1 MDIFNPSNKDT
12 DILIK
17 YILKPLFG
25 YGENKE
31 LFFAEPMTVFLSGCL
46 VLVAILFIYNLL
58 TDTAN
63 TANSGKMLAGRGQN
77 LTWSVLRNVIGIA
90 LLIPIK
96 GIAVAQ
102 MIFVWIAAQ
111 GLMLANSVYE
121 KMNWLELDN
130 ENLAYVSNIQGD
142 LYKSYKVATLAHVCL
157 EAAKSTGVTNSF
169 SGKPLDFN
177 LSITKG
183 SQAGDYKNY
192 NYNFGTKLDPK
203 LCGQLTV
210 GFPKIK
216 ENNLVNS
223 SDSLSDITKF
233 SLINAQEVSSKI
245 QGIHISAMDDLIQNK
260 AKQTALIILKNE
272 QGEKLNNEVLN
283 KTIKD
288 LANYEEKIKAVF
300 NEVSKIDTKAKKE
313 MTKQG
318 IAAAGSWIW
327 ALSNTQT
334 TLTNIL
340 NDTPK
345 VTSSFNNE
353 ANEAK
358 SCAGWFSSF
367 QAECITTKKL
377 NDISPTIKSNIDKT
391 LFTLSSIDKEISNN
405 FNKSN
410 PALAKAAK
418 AEAKE
423 DGVIDKILSAFDG
436 LDITKKFTTD
446 RTSETNPLVAQQ
458 AVGAWILGIAQ
469 SIFAVLVTGA
479 AIPVLGDSFIGATL
493 AFLPFVLSVIV
504 AAMVIVFYLPM
515 LPFIIW
521 IGNLIGW
528 IVMLFQAMLGIPIWL
543 VSFMRND
550 SDGFV
555 GKTGQGYLLILE
567 GFLRPSLMIFALYF
581 AFYLLV
587 PVTKI
592 VNFFFLFVTNSIY
605 SNISSFFAVC
615 YYIFTIVIYAVLLN
629 KIMVILFNLIESI
642 PDKILTWIG
651 SNVNSIM
658 SNSGKELDNQVSAG
672 TNRINNQVSAGM
684 GIAAGQAVNY
694 ASNRKLK
701 PEEEKK
707 GLGLGINNESN
718 SEIDNKLDKM
728 FNDNA
733 NNTNPNTNA
742 NNANEENKNFGM
754 KNKNNSDID
763 KVFNSNNNN
772 INTNPSTNANNA
784 NNEEKTN
791 LNAFNNVKENNNI
804 RDKFYSSSSSLK
816 EEVQEAQQQSR
827 KDNNEVNF
835 KNSFRNDLF
844 NEKRSDEID
853 LKKK

>member
-763 KVFNSNNNN
+763 SNNNN

-844 NEKRSDEID
+844 NEKRSDEVD

>member
-31 LFFAEPMTVFLSGCL
+31 LFFAQPMTVFLSGCL

-63 TANSGKMLAGRGQN
+63 TANTGKMLAGKGQN
-77 LTWSVLRNVIGIA
+77 LTWSVMRNVIGIA

-102 MIFVWIAAQ
+102 SIFIWIAVQ

-142 LYKSYKVATLAHVCL
+142 LYKSYKVATMAHVCL

-169 SGKPLDFN
+169 AGKPLDFN

-183 SQAGDYKNY
+183 SQAGDYKNF

-216 ENNLVNS
+216 ENNLVNN
-223 SDSLSDITKF
+223 DTLSEITKF

-245 QGIHISAMDDLIQNK
+245 QGIHIAAMDDLIQNK

-288 LANYEEKIKAVF
+288 LAAYEEKIKGVF
-300 NEVSKIDTKAKKE
+300 SEVSKIDTKAKKE

-358 SCAGWFSSF
+358 SCSGWFSSF
-367 QAECITTKKL
+367 QNECITTKKL

-391 LFTLSSIDKEISNN
+391 LFTLSSIDKEIANN
-405 FNKSN
+405 FNKAN

-418 AEAKE
+418 ADTKE
-423 DGVIDKILSAFDG
+423 DGVVDKILSTFDG

-550 SDGFV
+550 TEGFV

-718 SEIDNKLDKM
+718 SEIDNKLDKV
-728 FNDNA
+728 FNSDNT
-733 NNTNPNTNA
+733 NNTNPINTNA
-742 NNANEENKNFGM
+742 NNENKNFGM
-754 KNKNNSDID
+754 KNESNSEID

-772 INTNPSTNANNA
+772 TNTNANNA
-784 NNEEKTN
+784 NEEKTN
-791 LNAFNNVKENNNI
+791 LNAFNNNIKENNI
-804 RDKFYSSSSSLK
+804 KEQFSSSSLSSSSSLNDFKK
-816 EEVQEAQQQSR
+816 EEVQTQQRR
-827 KDNNEVNF
+827 KDTSEVNF
-835 KNSFRNDLF
+835 NNSF
-844 NEKRSDEID
+844 KKD
-853 LKKK
+853 LKEEKINDEVNLKKN

>member
-102 MIFVWIAAQ
+102 MIFIWIAVQ
-111 GLMLANSVYE
+111 GLMLANSIYE

-130 ENLAYVSNIQGD
+130 ENLAYISNIQGD
-142 LYKSYKVATLAHVCL
+142 LYKSYKVATMAHVCL

-169 SGKPLDFN
+169 AGKPLDFN

-210 GFPKIK
+210 GFPKVKK

-223 SDSLSDITKF
+223 DTLSEITKF
-233 SLINAQEVSSKI
+233 SLINAEEVSSKI

-260 AKQTALIILKNE
+260 AKQTALLILKNE

-550 SDGFV
+550 TDGFV

-587 PVTKI
+587 PVVKI

-629 KIMVILFNLIESI
+629 KIMIILFNLIESI

-658 SNSGKELDNQVSAG
+658 SNAGKELDNQVSAG

-701 PEEEKK
+701 LEEEKK

-728 FNDNA
+728 FNSD
-733 NNTNPNTNA
+733 NTNTNTNT
-742 NNANEENKNFGM
+742 
-754 KNKNNSDID
+754 
-763 KVFNSNNNN
+763 
-772 INTNPSTNANNA
+772 NTNA
-784 NNEEKTN
+784 NNEEKKAS
-791 LNAFNNVKENNNI
+791 LNNTFNDIKE
-804 RDKFYSSSSSLK
+804 KEQFSSSSSSSSSSLNSSDFKK
-816 EEVQEAQQQSR
+816 EEIQTQQSR
-827 KDNNEVNF
+827 KDNSEVNF
-835 KNSFRNDLF
+835 NNSFKNNLNNSFQKDLKEEKRND
-844 NEKRSDEID
+844 EVD
-853 LKKK
+853 LKKN

>member
-12 DILIK
+12 DILMK

-25 YGENKE
+25 YGENKD

-63 TANSGKMLAGRGQN
+63 TANTGKMLAGKGQN
-77 LTWSVLRNVIGIA
+77 LTWSVMRNVIGIA

-102 MIFVWIAAQ
+102 SIFIWIAVQ

-142 LYKSYKVATLAHVCL
+142 LYKSYKVATMAHVCL

-169 SGKPLDFN
+169 AGKPLDFN

-183 SQAGDYKNY
+183 SQAGDYKNF

-216 ENNLVNS
+216 ENNLVNN
-223 SDSLSDITKF
+223 DTLSEITKF

-245 QGIHISAMDDLIQNK
+245 QSIHIASMDDLIQNK
-260 AKQTALIILKNE
+260 AKQTALLILKNE
-272 QGEKLNNEVLN
+272 QSEKLTSQVLE

-288 LANYEEKIKAVF
+288 LAGYEEKIKAVF

-391 LFTLSSIDKEISNN
+391 LFTLSSIDKEIANN
-405 FNKSN
+405 FNRSN

-418 AEAKE
+418 ADTKE
-423 DGVIDKILSAFDG
+423 DSVFDKILSAFDG
-436 LDITKKFTTD
+436 LDITKKLTTD
-446 RTSETNPLVAQQ
+446 RTADTNPLVAQQ
-458 AVGAWILGIAQ
+458 AVGGWILGIAQ
-469 SIFAVLVTGA
+469 SIFLVFVGGA
-479 AIPVLGDSFIGATL
+479 IVPVFGDGFIAAAL
-493 AFLPFVLSVIV
+493 AFLPFVLSIIV

-581 AFYLLV
+581 AFYLLI

-605 SNISSFFAVC
+605 SNVSSFFVVC
-615 YYIFTIVIYAVLLN
+615 YYVFTIVIYAVLLN

-658 SNSGKELDNQVSAG
+658 SNAGKELDNQVSAG

-684 GIAAGQAVNY
+684 GITAGQAVNY
-694 ASNRKLK
+694 VSNTKSK
-701 PEEEKK
+701 NEEEKK
-707 GLGLGINNESN
+707 NLGVKNEGN
-718 SEIDNKLDKM
+718 SELDKM
-728 FNDNA
+728 FNSDDT
-733 NNTNPNTNA
+733 NTNN
-742 NNANEENKNFGM
+742 NEESKNLGM
-754 KNKNNSDID
+754 RNESNSDID
-763 KVFNSNNNN
+763 KVFNNNSN
-772 INTNPSTNANNA
+772 TNAN
-784 NNEEKTN
+784 EEKRAD
-791 LNAFNNVKENNNI
+791 LNTSFNNVKENNNI
-804 RDKFYSSSSSLK
+804 RDQFYSSSSSLK
-816 EEVQEAQQQSR
+816 EEVQTQQSR
-827 KDNNEVNF
+827 KDNSEVNF
-835 KNSFRNDLF
+835 NNSFKNNLNNSFQKDLKEEKRNDEV
-844 NEKRSDEID
+844 N
-853 LKKK
+853 LKKN

>member
-12 DILIK
+12 DILVK

-63 TANSGKMLAGRGQN
+63 TANTGKMLAGKGQN

-102 MIFVWIAAQ
+102 MIFIWIAVQ
-111 GLMLANSVYE
+111 GLMLANSIYE

-142 LYKSYKVATLAHVCL
+142 LYKSYKVATMAHVCL

-169 SGKPLDFN
+169 AGKPLDFN

-300 NEVSKIDTKAKKE
+300 GEVSKIDTKAKKE

-358 SCAGWFSSF
+358 SCSGWFSSF
-367 QAECITTKKL
+367 QNECITTKKL

-405 FNKSN
+405 FNKAN

-605 SNISSFFAVC
+605 SNVSSFFAVC

-658 SNSGKELDNQVSAG
+658 SNAGKELDNQVSAG

-684 GIAAGQAVNY
+684 GITAGQAVNY
-694 ASNRKLK
+694 VSNTKSK
-701 PEEEKK
+701 NEEEKK
-707 GLGLGINNESN
+707 NLGVKNEGNSELDKMFNSDDTNTNNNEESKNFGMKNESN
-718 SEIDNKLDKM
+718 SEIDKV
-728 FNDNA
+728 FNNN
-733 NNTNPNTNA
+733 NNTST
-742 NNANEENKNFGM
+742 NANEEK
-754 KNKNNSDID
+754 
-763 KVFNSNNNN
+763 
-772 INTNPSTNANNA
+772 AN
-784 NNEEKTN
+784 N
-791 LNAFNNVKENNNI
+791 LNAFNNDIKE
-804 RDKFYSSSSSLK
+804 KEQFSSSSSSSSSLNDFKK
-816 EEVQEAQQQSR
+816 EEVQTQHR
-827 KDNNEVNF
+827 KDNSEVNF
-835 KNSFRNDLF
+835 NNSFKNNLNNSFQKDLKEEKRNDEV
-844 NEKRSDEID
+844 N
-853 LKKK
+853 LKKN

>member
-12 DILIK
+12 DILVK

-31 LFFAEPMTVFLSGCL
+31 LFFSQPMTVFLSGCL

-102 MIFVWIAAQ
+102 MIFIWIAVQ
-111 GLMLANSVYE
+111 GLMLANSIYE

-130 ENLAYVSNIQGD
+130 ENLAYISNIQGD
-142 LYKSYKVATLAHVCL
+142 LYKSYKVATMAHVCL

-169 SGKPLDFN
+169 AGKPLDFN

-300 NEVSKIDTKAKKE
+300 GEVSKIDTKAKKE

-446 RTSETNPLVAQQ
+446 RTAETNPLVAQQ

-550 SDGFV
+550 TDGFV

-605 SNISSFFAVC
+605 SNVSSFFAVC

-672 TNRINNQVSAGM
+672 TNRINNQVSAGV
-684 GIAAGQAVNY
+684 GVISGQAVNY

-718 SEIDNKLDKM
+718 AEIDNKLDKM
-728 FNDNA
+728 FNT
-733 NNTNPNTNA
+733 NTNSTNTN
-742 NNANEENKNFGM
+742 NNEESKNFGM
-754 KNKNNSDID
+754 KNESNSEID
-763 KVFNSNNNN
+763 KVFNNNNN
-772 INTNPSTNANNA
+772 TSTNAN
-784 NNEEKTN
+784 EEKANN
-791 LNAFNNVKENNNI
+791 LNAFNNDIKE
-804 RDKFYSSSSSLK
+804 KEQFSSSSSSSSSLNDFKK
-816 EEVQEAQQQSR
+816 EEVQTQHR
-827 KDNNEVNF
+827 KDNSEVNF
-835 KNSFRNDLF
+835 NNSFKNNLNNSFQKDLKEEKRNDEV
-844 NEKRSDEID
+844 N
-853 LKKK
+853 LKKN

>member
-12 DILIK
+12 DVLIK

-102 MIFVWIAAQ
+102 MIFIWIAVQ

-142 LYKSYKVATLAHVCL
+142 LYKSYKVATMAHVCL

-169 SGKPLDFN
+169 AGKPLDFN

-216 ENNLVNS
+216 ENNLVNN
-223 SDSLSDITKF
+223 DTLSEITKF

-245 QGIHISAMDDLIQNK
+245 QSIHIASMDDLIQNK
-260 AKQTALIILKNE
+260 AKQTALLILKNE
-272 QGEKLNNEVLN
+272 QSEKLTSQVLE

-288 LANYEEKIKAVF
+288 LAGYEEKIKGVF

-405 FNKSN
+405 FNKAN

-446 RTSETNPLVAQQ
+446 RTAETNPLVAQQ

-550 SDGFV
+550 SDGFI

-605 SNISSFFAVC
+605 SNVSSFFAVC

-629 KIMVILFNLIESI
+629 KIMIILFNLIESI

-658 SNSGKELDNQVSAG
+658 SNAGKELDNQVSAG
-672 TNRINNQVSAGM
+672 TNRINNQVSAGV
-684 GIAAGQAVNY
+684 GVISGQAVNY

-718 SEIDNKLDKM
+718 AEIDNKLDKI

-733 NNTNPNTNA
+733 NNTNTNNTNPNTNA
-742 NNANEENKNFGM
+742 NNAN
-754 KNKNNSDID
+754 
-763 KVFNSNNNN
+763 
-772 INTNPSTNANNA
+772 
-784 NNEEKTN
+784 NEEKAN
-791 LNAFNNVKENNNI
+791 LNAFNNNIKENNI
-804 RDKFYSSSSSLK
+804 KEQFSSSSLSSSSSLNDFKK
-816 EEVQEAQQQSR
+816 EEVQTQQRR
-827 KDNNEVNF
+827 KDTSEVNF
-835 KNSFRNDLF
+835 NNSFKKDLKEEKRNDEV
-844 NEKRSDEID
+844 N
-853 LKKK
+853 LKKN

>member
-12 DILIK
+12 DVLIK

-102 MIFVWIAAQ
+102 MIFIWIAVQ

-142 LYKSYKVATLAHVCL
+142 LYKSYKVATMAHVCL

-169 SGKPLDFN
+169 AGKPLDFN

-233 SLINAQEVSSKI
+233 SLINAHEVSSKI

-550 SDGFV
+550 TDGFV

-587 PVTKI
+587 PVVKI

-629 KIMVILFNLIESI
+629 KIMIILFNLIESI

-658 SNSGKELDNQVSAG
+658 SNAGKELDNQVSAG

-718 SEIDNKLDKM
+718 SEIDNKLNKM
-728 FNDNA
+728 FNSDNTNTNT
-733 NNTNPNTNA
+733 NNTNPNNH
-742 NNANEENKNFGM
+742 
-754 KNKNNSDID
+754 
-763 KVFNSNNNN
+763 
-772 INTNPSTNANNA
+772 NTNTNTNA
-784 NNEEKTN
+784 NNEEKKAS
-791 LNAFNNVKENNNI
+791 LNNTFNDIKEKEQFSSS
-804 RDKFYSSSSSLK
+804 RSSSSSLNDFKK
-816 EEVQEAQQQSR
+816 EEVQETQQSR
-827 KDNNEVNF
+827 KDNSEVNF
-835 KNSFRNDLF
+835 NNSFKNNFNNSFKKDLKE
-844 NEKRSDEID
+844 EKRSDEVD
-853 LKKK
+853 LNKN

>member
-12 DILIK
+12 DILVK

-31 LFFAEPMTVFLSGCL
+31 LFFSQPMTVFLSGCL

-142 LYKSYKVATLAHVCL
+142 LYKSYKVATMAHVCL

-169 SGKPLDFN
+169 AGKPLDFN

-260 AKQTALIILKNE
+260 TKQTALIILKNE

-550 SDGFV
+550 TDGFV

-605 SNISSFFAVC
+605 SNVSSFFAVC

-672 TNRINNQVSAGM
+672 TNRINNQVSAGV
-684 GIAAGQAVNY
+684 GVISGQAVNY

-718 SEIDNKLDKM
+718 AEIDNKLDKM
-728 FNDNA
+728 FNT
-733 NNTNPNTNA
+733 NTNSTNTN
-742 NNANEENKNFGM
+742 NNEESKNFGM
-754 KNKNNSDID
+754 KNESNSEID
-763 KVFNSNNNN
+763 KVFNNNNN
-772 INTNPSTNANNA
+772 TSTNAN
-784 NNEEKTN
+784 EEKANN
-791 LNAFNNVKENNNI
+791 LNAFNNDIKE
-804 RDKFYSSSSSLK
+804 KEQFSSSSSSSSSLNDFKK
-816 EEVQEAQQQSR
+816 EEVQTQHR
-827 KDNNEVNF
+827 KDNSEVNF
-835 KNSFRNDLF
+835 NNSFKNNLNNSFQKDLKEEKRNDEV
-844 NEKRSDEID
+844 N
-853 LKKK
+853 LKKN

>member
-12 DILIK
+12 DILVK

-31 LFFAEPMTVFLSGCL
+31 LFFSQPMTVFLSGCL

-102 MIFVWIAAQ
+102 MIFIWIAVQ

-130 ENLAYVSNIQGD
+130 ENLAYVSNVQGD
-142 LYKSYKVATLAHVCL
+142 LYKSYKVATLAHICL
-157 EAAKSTGVTNSF
+157 EAAKSTGITTGF
-169 SGKPLDFN
+169 DGKALNFN
-177 LSITKG
+177 VSVTKG
-183 SQAGDYKNY
+183 SQSGDYKNY
-192 NYNFGTKLDPK
+192 NYNFGTKADPK

-210 GFPKIK
+210 GFPKVK
-216 ENNLVNS
+216 ENNLINN
-223 SDSLSDITKF
+223 DTLNKITKF

-245 QGIHISAMDDLIQNK
+245 QSIHIAAMNDLIQNK
-260 AKQTALIILKNE
+260 SKQTALLILKNE
-272 QGEKLNNEVLN
+272 QSEKLTSQVLE

-288 LANYEEKIKAVF
+288 LAEYEEKIRGVF
-300 NEVSKIDTKAKKE
+300 SEVSKIDTKAKKE

-367 QAECITTKKL
+367 QSECITTKKL
-377 NDISPTIKSNIDKT
+377 NNISPTIKSNIDKT
-391 LFTLSSIDKEISNN
+391 LFTLSSVDKEIANN
-405 FNKSN
+405 FNRSN

-418 AEAKE
+418 ADTKE
-423 DGVIDKILSAFDG
+423 DSVFDKILSAFDG
-436 LDITKKFTTD
+436 LDITKKLTTD
-446 RTSETNPLVAQQ
+446 RTADTNPLVAQQ
-458 AVGAWILGIAQ
+458 AVGGWILGIAQ
-469 SIFAVLVTGA
+469 SIFLVFVGGA
-479 AIPVLGDSFIGATL
+479 IVPVFGDGFIAAAL
-493 AFLPFVLSVIV
+493 AFLPFVLSIIV

-550 SDGFV
+550 TDGFV

-581 AFYLLV
+581 AFYLLI

-605 SNISSFFAVC
+605 SNVSSFFAVC
-615 YYIFTIVIYAVLLN
+615 YYVFTIVIYAVLLN

-658 SNSGKELDNQVSAG
+658 SNAGKELDNQVSSG
-672 TNRINNQVSAGM
+672 TNKINNQVSAGV
-684 GIAAGQAVNY
+684 GITSGQAVNY
-694 ASNRKLK
+694 ISNTKLK

-728 FNDNA
+728 FNSD
-733 NNTNPNTNA
+733 NTNTNT
-742 NNANEENKNFGM
+742 
-754 KNKNNSDID
+754 
-763 KVFNSNNNN
+763 
-772 INTNPSTNANNA
+772 STNANNA
-784 NNEEKTN
+784 NNEEKKAD
-791 LNAFNNVKENNNI
+791 LNTFNNIKENNI
-804 RDKFYSSSSSLK
+804 KEQFSSSRSSSSSSSSLNDFKK
-816 EEVQEAQQQSR
+816 EEVQTQQRR
-827 KDNNEVNF
+827 KDTSEVNF
-835 KNSFRNDLF
+835 NNSFKKDLKEEKRNDEV
-844 NEKRSDEID
+844 N
-853 LKKK
+853 LKKN

>member
-12 DILIK
+12 DILVK

-31 LFFAEPMTVFLSGCL
+31 LFFSQPMTVFLSGCL

-102 MIFVWIAAQ
+102 MIFIWIAVQ

-142 LYKSYKVATLAHVCL
+142 LYKSYKVATMAHVCL
-157 EAAKSTGVTNSF
+157 EAAKSTGVINSF

-183 SQAGDYKNY
+183 SQSGDYKNF
-192 NYNFGTKLDPK
+192 NYNFGTKADPK

-210 GFPKIK
+210 GFPKVK
-216 ENNLVNS
+216 ESNLINN
-223 SDSLSDITKF
+223 DTLSNITKF

-260 AKQTALIILKNE
+260 AKQTALLILKNE
-272 QGEKLNNEVLN
+272 QSEKLNNEVLN

-288 LANYEEKIKAVF
+288 LASYEEKIKAVF
-300 NEVSKIDTKAKKE
+300 GEVSKIDTKAKKE

-658 SNSGKELDNQVSAG
+658 SNAGKELDNQVSSG
-672 TNRINNQVSAGM
+672 TNKLNSQVSGGV
-684 GIAAGQAVNY
+684 GIAAGQAVNF
-694 ASNRKLK
+694 AANAKTK
-701 PEEEKK
+701 NEEEKK
-707 GLGLGINNESN
+707 NLGIKNEGN
-718 SEIDNKLDKM
+718 TEIDKM
-728 FNDNA
+728 FNTNNTNTNA
-733 NNTNPNTNA
+733 NNTNT
-742 NNANEENKNFGM
+742 NEENKNFGV
-754 KNKNNSDID
+754 KNEGNSEIG
-763 KVFNSNNNN
+763 KVFNSNNN

-804 RDKFYSSSSSLK
+804 RDQFYSSSSSSSLK
-816 EEVQEAQQQSR
+816 EEVQTQQRR
-827 KDNNEVNF
+827 KDTSEVNF
-835 KNSFRNDLF
+835 NNSFKKDLKEEKRNDEV
-844 NEKRSDEID
+844 N
-853 LKKK
+853 LKKN

>member
-12 DILIK
+12 DVLIK

-102 MIFVWIAAQ
+102 MIFIWIAVQ

-142 LYKSYKVATLAHVCL
+142 LYKSYKVATMAHVCL

-169 SGKPLDFN
+169 AGKPLDFN

-216 ENNLVNS
+216 ENNLVNN
-223 SDSLSDITKF
+223 DTLSEITKF

-245 QGIHISAMDDLIQNK
+245 QSIHIASMDDLIQNK
-260 AKQTALIILKNE
+260 AKQTALLILKNE
-272 QGEKLNNEVLN
+272 QSEKLTSQVLE

-288 LANYEEKIKAVF
+288 LAGYEEKIKGVF

-446 RTSETNPLVAQQ
+446 RTAETNPLVAQQ

-550 SDGFV
+550 TDGFV

-587 PVTKI
+587 PVVKI

-658 SNSGKELDNQVSAG
+658 SNAGKELDNQVSSG
-672 TNRINNQVSAGM
+672 TNKLNSQVSGGV
-684 GIAAGQAVNY
+684 GIAAGQAVNF
-694 ASNRKLK
+694 AANAKTK
-701 PEEEKK
+701 NEEEKK
-707 GLGLGINNESN
+707 NLGVKNEGN
-718 SEIDNKLDKM
+718 SELDKM
-728 FNDNA
+728 FNSDDT
-733 NNTNPNTNA
+733 NTNTNT
-742 NNANEENKNFGM
+742 
-754 KNKNNSDID
+754 
-763 KVFNSNNNN
+763 
-772 INTNPSTNANNA
+772 STNANNA
-784 NNEEKTN
+784 NNVNEEKTN

-804 RDKFYSSSSSLK
+804 RDQFYSSSSSSSLK
-816 EEVQEAQQQSR
+816 EEVQEAQQQRR

-835 KNSFRNDLF
+835 NNSFKNDLNNSFQKDLF
-844 NEKRSDEID
+844 NEKRSDETD

>member
-12 DILIK
+12 DILVK

-25 YGENKE
+25 YGENKD

-111 GLMLANSVYE
+111 GLMLANSIYE

-142 LYKSYKVATLAHVCL
+142 LYKSYKVATMAHVCL

-169 SGKPLDFN
+169 AGKPLDFN

-183 SQAGDYKNY
+183 SQAGDYKNF

-223 SDSLSDITKF
+223 DTLSEITKF

-272 QGEKLNNEVLN
+272 QGEKLNSQVLE

-288 LANYEEKIKAVF
+288 LAGYEEKIKGVF
-300 NEVSKIDTKAKKE
+300 NEVSRIDTKAKKE

-367 QAECITTKKL
+367 QSECITTKKL

-391 LFTLSSIDKEISNN
+391 LFTLSSIDKEIANN
-405 FNKSN
+405 FNKAN

-418 AEAKE
+418 ADTKE
-423 DGVIDKILSAFDG
+423 DSVFDKILSSFDG
-436 LDITKKFTTD
+436 LDITKKLTTD
-446 RTSETNPLVAQQ
+446 RTADTNPLVAQQ
-458 AVGAWILGIAQ
+458 AVGGWILGIAQ
-469 SIFAVLVTGA
+469 SIFLVFVGGA
-479 AIPVLGDSFIGATL
+479 IVPVFGDGFIAAAL
-493 AFLPFVLSVIV
+493 AFLPFVLSIIV

-550 SDGFV
+550 TDGFV

-587 PVTKI
+587 PVVKI

-605 SNISSFFAVC
+605 SNVSSFFVVC
-615 YYIFTIVIYAVLLN
+615 YYVFTIVIYAVLLN

-658 SNSGKELDNQVSAG
+658 SNAGKELDNQVSVG

-684 GIAAGQAVNY
+684 GITAGQAVNY
-694 ASNRKLK
+694 VSNTKSK
-701 PEEEKK
+701 NEEEKK
-707 GLGLGINNESN
+707 NLGVKNEGNSELDKMFNSDDTNTNNNEESKNLGMRNESN
-718 SEIDNKLDKM
+718 SEIDKV
-728 FNDNA
+728 FNNN
-733 NNTNPNTNA
+733 NNTST
-742 NNANEENKNFGM
+742 NANEEK
-754 KNKNNSDID
+754 
-763 KVFNSNNNN
+763 
-772 INTNPSTNANNA
+772 AN
-784 NNEEKTN
+784 N
-791 LNAFNNVKENNNI
+791 LNAFNNDIKE
-804 RDKFYSSSSSLK
+804 KEQFSSSSSNSSSLNNDFRK
-816 EEVQEAQQQSR
+816 EEVQGTQYNR
-827 KDNNEVNF
+827 KDNSEVNF
-835 KNSFRNDLF
+835 NNSFKNNLNNSSFKDDLF
-844 NEKRSDEID
+844 KGKRSDEVD
-853 LKKK
+853 LKKN

>member
-12 DILIK
+12 DILVK

-102 MIFVWIAAQ
+102 MIFIWIAAQ
-111 GLMLANSVYE
+111 GLMLANSIYE

-130 ENLAYVSNIQGD
+130 ENLAYISNIQGD
-142 LYKSYKVATLAHVCL
+142 LYKSYKVATMAHVCL

-169 SGKPLDFN
+169 AGKPLDFN
-177 LSITKG
+177 LTITKG

-210 GFPKIK
+210 GFPKVKK
-216 ENNLVNS
+216 ENDLVNS
-223 SDSLSDITKF
+223 TTDSLSDITKF
-233 SLINAQEVSSKI
+233 SLINTNEVSSKI
-245 QGIHISAMDDLIQNK
+245 QAIHISAMDDLIQNK

-272 QGEKLNNEVLN
+272 QGEKLNSQVLE

-288 LANYEEKIKAVF
+288 LEGYEEKIKGVF
-300 NEVSKIDTKAKKE
+300 SEVSKIDTKAKKE

-358 SCAGWFSSF
+358 SCSGWFSSF
-367 QAECITTKKL
+367 QNECITTKKL

-391 LFTLSSIDKEISNN
+391 LFTLSSVDKEISNN
-405 FNKSN
+405 FNRAN

-423 DGVIDKILSAFDG
+423 DSVVDKILSAFDG

-446 RTSETNPLVAQQ
+446 RTSDTNPLVAQQ
-458 AVGAWILGIAQ
+458 AVGSWILGIAQ

-479 AIPVLGDSFIGATL
+479 SIPVLGDSFIGATL

-550 SDGFV
+550 TDGFV

-587 PVTKI
+587 PVVKI

-605 SNISSFFAVC
+605 SNVSSFFVVC

-629 KIMVILFNLIESI
+629 KVMIILFNLIESI

-651 SNVNSIM
+651 SNVNSIIG
-658 SNSGKELDNQVSAG
+658 NSGKELDNQVSSG
-672 TNRINNQVSAGM
+672 TNKINNQVSGGV
-684 GIAAGQAVNY
+684 GIASGQAVSYMQQNNSKK
-694 ASNRKLK
+694 A
-701 PEEEKK
+701 ETEQEKK
-707 GLGLGINNESN
+707 NLGVKNNESN
-718 SEIDNKLDKM
+718 EIDKM
-728 FNDNA
+728 FNTSS
-733 NNTNPNTNA
+733 NTNTNA
-742 NNANEENKNFGM
+742 NNAEKRN
-754 KNKNNSDID
+754 DL
-763 KVFNSNNNN
+763 
-772 INTNPSTNANNA
+772 NTS
-784 NNEEKTN
+784 
-791 LNAFNNVKENNNI
+791 FNNVKENDI
-804 RDKFYSSSSSLK
+804 KEQFSSSGSASSSLNNDFRK
-816 EEVQEAQQQSR
+816 EEVQAQGTQQSR
-827 KDNNEVNF
+827 VQETQYNRRDNSEVNF
-835 KNSFRNDLF
+835 NNSFKNDLNNSFKNDLF
-844 NEKRSDEID
+844 REK
-853 LKKK
+853 

>member
-12 DILIK
+12 DILVK

-31 LFFAEPMTVFLSGCL
+31 LFFAQPMTVFLSGCL

-102 MIFVWIAAQ
+102 MIFIWIAAQ

-130 ENLAYVSNIQGD
+130 ENLAYVSNVQGD
-142 LYKSYKVATLAHVCL
+142 LYKSYKVATLAHICL
-157 EAAKSTGVTNSF
+157 EAAKSTGITTGF
-169 SGKPLDFN
+169 DGKVLNFN
-177 LSITKG
+177 VSVTKG
-183 SQAGDYKNY
+183 SQTGDYKNY
-192 NYNFGTKLDPK
+192 NYNFGTKADPK

-210 GFPKIK
+210 GFPKVK
-216 ENNLVNS
+216 ESNLINNDTLNK
-223 SDSLSDITKF
+223 ITKF

-245 QGIHISAMDDLIQNK
+245 QNIHIAAMNDLIQNK
-260 AKQTALIILKNE
+260 SKQTALLILKNE
-272 QGEKLNNEVLN
+272 QSENLTSQVLEKI
-283 KTIKD
+283 IKD
-288 LANYEEKIKAVF
+288 LEGYEEKIKGVF

-377 NDISPTIKSNIDKT
+377 NNISPTIKSNIDKT
-391 LFTLSSIDKEISNN
+391 LFTLSSIDKEIANN
-405 FNKSN
+405 FNRSN

-418 AEAKE
+418 ADTKE
-423 DGVIDKILSAFDG
+423 DSVFDKILSSFDS
-436 LDITKKFTTD
+436 LDITKKLTTD
-446 RTSETNPLVAQQ
+446 RTADTNPLVAQQ
-458 AVGAWILGIAQ
+458 AVGGWILGIAQ
-469 SIFAVLVTGA
+469 SIFLVFVGGA
-479 AIPVLGDSFIGATL
+479 IVPVFGDGFIAAAL
-493 AFLPFVLSVIV
+493 AFLPFVLSIIV

-550 SDGFV
+550 SDGFI

-581 AFYLLV
+581 AFYLLI

-605 SNISSFFAVC
+605 SNVSSFFAVC
-615 YYIFTIVIYAVLLN
+615 YYVFTIVIYAVLLN

-658 SNSGKELDNQVSAG
+658 SNAGKELDNQVSSG
-672 TNRINNQVSAGM
+672 TNRINNQVSAGV
-684 GIAAGQAVNY
+684 GITSGQAVNY
-694 ASNRKLK
+694 ISNTKLK

-733 NNTNPNTNA
+733 NNTNTNNTNPNNHNTNTNTNA
-742 NNANEENKNFGM
+742 
-754 KNKNNSDID
+754 S
-763 KVFNSNNNN
+763 
-772 INTNPSTNANNA
+772 
-784 NNEEKTN
+784 NEEKKAS
-791 LNAFNNVKENNNI
+791 LNNTFNDMKE
-804 RDKFYSSSSSLK
+804 KEQFSSSSSSSSLNDFKK
-816 EEVQEAQQQSR
+816 EEVQSR
-827 KDNNEVNF
+827 KDTSEVNF
-835 KNSFRNDLF
+835 NNSFKKDLKEEKRNDEV
-844 NEKRSDEID
+844 N
-853 LKKK
+853 LKKN

>member
-12 DILIK
+12 DILVK

-25 YGENKE
+25 YGENKD

-63 TANSGKMLAGRGQN
+63 TANTGKMLAGKGQN

-102 MIFVWIAAQ
+102 SIFIWIAVQ

-142 LYKSYKVATLAHVCL
+142 LYKSYKVATMAHVCL

-169 SGKPLDFN
+169 AGKPLDFN

-183 SQAGDYKNY
+183 SQAGDYKNF

-216 ENNLVNS
+216 ENNLVNN
-223 SDSLSDITKF
+223 DTLSEITKF
-233 SLINAQEVSSKI
+233 SLINAEEVSSKI

-272 QGEKLNNEVLN
+272 QGEKLNSQVLE

-288 LANYEEKIKAVF
+288 LASYEEKIKGVF
-300 NEVSKIDTKAKKE
+300 SEVSKIDTKAKKE

-358 SCAGWFSSF
+358 SCSGWFSSF
-367 QAECITTKKL
+367 QNECITTKKL

-405 FNKSN
+405 FNKAN

-423 DGVIDKILSAFDG
+423 DGVIDKILSSFDG

-446 RTSETNPLVAQQ
+446 RTAETNPLVAQQ
-458 AVGAWILGIAQ
+458 AVGTWILGIAQ
-469 SIFAVLVTGA
+469 SAFAVLVTGA
-479 AIPVLGDSFIGATL
+479 AIPVLGDSFIGAAL
-493 AFLPFVLSVIV
+493 AFIPFILSVIV

-521 IGNLIGW
+521 MGNLIGW

-550 SDGFV
+550 TDGFV

-587 PVTKI
+587 PVVKI

-605 SNISSFFAVC
+605 SNISSFFVVC
-615 YYIFTIVIYAVLLN
+615 YYVFTIVIYAVLLN
-629 KIMVILFNLIESI
+629 KVMVILFNLIESI

-658 SNSGKELDNQVSAG
+658 SNAGKELDNQVSAG

-684 GIAAGQAVNY
+684 GTVTGQAVNF
-694 ASNRKLK
+694 AANTKAK
-701 PEEEKK
+701 NEEEKK
-707 GLGLGINNESN
+707 NLGIKNEGN
-718 SEIDNKLDKM
+718 TEIDKM
-728 FNDNA
+728 FNT
-733 NNTNPNTNA
+733 NNT
-742 NNANEENKNFGM
+742 NEENKNLG
-754 KNKNNSDID
+754 NRNESNAEID
-763 KVFNSNNNN
+763 KVFNSNA
-772 INTNPSTNANNA
+772 NTNTNA
-784 NNEEKTN
+784 EKRYD
-791 LNAFNNVKENNNI
+791 LNTSFNNVKENNM
-804 RDKFYSSSSSLK
+804 KEQFSSSSSNSSSLNSNLNDFRK
-816 EEVQEAQQQSR
+816 EEVHGTQQNSRVQEVQSR

-835 KNSFRNDLF
+835 NSSFKNDLF
-844 NEKRSDEID
+844 KGKRSNEDD
-853 LKKK
+853 LKKN

>member
-12 DILIK
+12 DILMK

-31 LFFAEPMTVFLSGCL
+31 LFFAQPMTVFLSGCL

-63 TANSGKMLAGRGQN
+63 TANTGKMLAGKGQN

-102 MIFVWIAAQ
+102 MIFIWIAAQ
-111 GLMLANSVYE
+111 GLMLANSIYE

-142 LYKSYKVATLAHVCL
+142 LYKSYKVATMAHVCL

-169 SGKPLDFN
+169 AGKPLDFN

-183 SQAGDYKNY
+183 SQVGDYKNY

-223 SDSLSDITKF
+223 TTDSLSDITKF
-233 SLINAQEVSSKI
+233 SLINGQEVSSKI
-245 QGIHISAMDDLIQNK
+245 QAIHISAMDDLIQNK

-272 QGEKLNNEVLN
+272 QGEKLNSEVLN

-288 LANYEEKIKAVF
+288 LAGYEEKIKGVF

-405 FNKSN
+405 FNKAN

-423 DGVIDKILSAFDG
+423 DGVVDKILSAFDG

-446 RTSETNPLVAQQ
+446 RTSDTNPLVAQQ
-458 AVGAWILGIAQ
+458 AVGSWILGIAQ

-479 AIPVLGDSFIGATL
+479 SIPALGDSFIGATL

-521 IGNLIGW
+521 MGNLIGW

-550 SDGFV
+550 TDGFV

-587 PVTKI
+587 PVVKI

-605 SNISSFFAVC
+605 SNVSSFFVVC

-629 KIMVILFNLIESI
+629 KVMIILFNLIESI

-651 SNVNSIM
+651 SNVNSIIG
-658 SNSGKELDNQVSAG
+658 NSGKELDNQVSSG
-672 TNRINNQVSAGM
+672 TNKINNQVSGGV
-684 GIAAGQAVNY
+684 GIASGQAVSYMQQNNSKK
-694 ASNRKLK
+694 A
-701 PEEEKK
+701 ETEQEKK
-707 GLGLGINNESN
+707 NLGVKNNESN
-718 SEIDNKLDKM
+718 EIDKM
-728 FNDNA
+728 FN
-733 NNTNPNTNA
+733 TSSNTNA
-742 NNANEENKNFGM
+742 N
-754 KNKNNSDID
+754 
-763 KVFNSNNNN
+763 
-772 INTNPSTNANNA
+772 T
-784 NNEEKTN
+784 NNEEKRN
-791 LNAFNNVKENNNI
+791 DLNTSFNNVKENDI
-804 RDKFYSSSSSLK
+804 KEQFSSSGSTSSSLNNDFRK
-816 EEVQEAQQQSR
+816 EEVQAQGTQQSR
-827 KDNNEVNF
+827 VQETQYNRRDNSEVNF
-835 KNSFRNDLF
+835 NNSFKNDLNNSF
-844 NEKRSDEID
+844 QKDLFKGKRSDEVD
-853 LKKK
+853 LKKN

>member
-12 DILIK
+12 DILVK

-31 LFFAEPMTVFLSGCL
+31 LFFSQPMTVFLSGCL

-102 MIFVWIAAQ
+102 MIFIWIAAQ

-142 LYKSYKVATLAHVCL
+142 LYKSYKVATMAHVCL

-169 SGKPLDFN
+169 AGKPLDFN

-183 SQAGDYKNY
+183 SQAGDYKNF

-216 ENNLVNS
+216 ENNLVNN
-223 SDSLSDITKF
+223 DTLSEITKF

-245 QGIHISAMDDLIQNK
+245 QGIHISVMDDLIQNK
-260 AKQTALIILKNE
+260 AKQTALLILKNE
-272 QGEKLNNEVLN
+272 QGEKLNSQVLE

-288 LANYEEKIKAVF
+288 LASYEEKIKGVF
-300 NEVSKIDTKAKKE
+300 SEVSKIDTKAKKE

-367 QAECITTKKL
+367 QSECITTKKL

-391 LFTLSSIDKEISNN
+391 LFTLSSVDKEIANN
-405 FNKSN
+405 FNKAN

-418 AEAKE
+418 ADTKE
-423 DGVIDKILSAFDG
+423 DSVFDKILSSFDG
-436 LDITKKFTTD
+436 LDITKKLTTD
-446 RTSETNPLVAQQ
+446 RTADTNPLVAQQ
-458 AVGAWILGIAQ
+458 AVGGWILGIAQ
-469 SIFAVLVTGA
+469 SIFLVFVGGA
-479 AIPVLGDSFIGATL
+479 IVPVFGDGFIAAAL
-493 AFLPFVLSVIV
+493 AFLPFVLSIIV

-581 AFYLLV
+581 AFYLLI

-605 SNISSFFAVC
+605 SNVSSFFVVC
-615 YYIFTIVIYAVLLN
+615 YYVFTIVIYAVLLN

-658 SNSGKELDNQVSAG
+658 SNAGKELDNQVSSG
-672 TNRINNQVSAGM
+672 TNRINNQVSAGV
-684 GIAAGQAVNY
+684 GITSGQAVNY
-694 ASNRKLK
+694 VSNSKLK
-701 PEEEKK
+701 PEDEKK

-733 NNTNPNTNA
+733 NNT
-742 NNANEENKNFGM
+742 
-754 KNKNNSDID
+754 
-763 KVFNSNNNN
+763 
-772 INTNPSTNANNA
+772 STSTSTSSNANNA
-784 NNEEKTN
+784 NNTNNEEKAN
-791 LNAFNNVKENNNI
+791 LNAFNNNIKEQ
-804 RDKFYSSSSSLK
+804 FSSSSSSSSSLNDFKK
-816 EEVQEAQQQSR
+816 EEVQEEQQRR
-827 KDNNEVNF
+827 KDNSEVNF
-835 KNSFRNDLF
+835 NNSFKNDLNNSF
-844 NEKRSDEID
+844 QKDLFKGKRSDEVD
-853 LKKK
+853 LKNN

>member
-31 LFFAEPMTVFLSGCL
+31 LFFAQPMTVFLSGCL

-102 MIFVWIAAQ
+102 VIFVWIAAQ

-142 LYKSYKVATLAHVCL
+142 LYKSYKVATMAHVCL

-169 SGKPLDFN
+169 AGKPLDFN

-223 SDSLSDITKF
+223 SDSLSDITKITKF

-391 LFTLSSIDKEISNN
+391 LFTLSSIDKEIANN
-405 FNKSN
+405 FNKAN

-587 PVTKI
+587 PVVKI

-605 SNISSFFAVC
+605 SNVSSFFAVC

-672 TNRINNQVSAGM
+672 TNRINNQVSAGV
-684 GIAAGQAVNY
+684 GVISGQAVNF
-694 ASNRKLK
+694 ANNSKTK
-701 PEEEKK
+701 TEEEKK
-707 GLGLGINNESN
+707 NLGVKNEGN
-718 SEIDNKLDKM
+718 SELDKM
-728 FNDNA
+728 FNSDDT
-733 NNTNPNTNA
+733 NTNN
-742 NNANEENKNFGM
+742 NEESKNLGM
-754 KNKNNSDID
+754 RNESNSDID
-763 KVFNSNNNN
+763 KVFNNNSN
-772 INTNPSTNANNA
+772 TNAN
-784 NNEEKTN
+784 EEKRAD
-791 LNAFNNVKENNNI
+791 LNTSFNNVKENNNI
-804 RDKFYSSSSSLK
+804 RDQFYSSSSSSSLK
-816 EEVQEAQQQSR
+816 EEVQEAQQQQRR

-835 KNSFRNDLF
+835 NNSFKNNLNNSFQKDLKE
-844 NEKRSDEID
+844 EKGSDEVN

>member
-31 LFFAEPMTVFLSGCL
+31 LFFAQPMTVFLSGCL

-63 TANSGKMLAGRGQN
+63 TANTGKMLAGKGQN

-102 MIFVWIAAQ
+102 SIFIWIAVQ

-142 LYKSYKVATLAHVCL
+142 LYKSYKVATMAHVCL

-169 SGKPLDFN
+169 AGKPLDFN

-183 SQAGDYKNY
+183 SQAGDYKNF

-216 ENNLVNS
+216 ENNLVNN
-223 SDSLSDITKF
+223 DTLSEITKF

-300 NEVSKIDTKAKKE
+300 GEVSKIDTKAKKE

-550 SDGFV
+550 TDGFV

-605 SNISSFFAVC
+605 SNVSSFFAVC

-672 TNRINNQVSAGM
+672 TNRINNQVSAGV
-684 GIAAGQAVNY
+684 GVISGQAVNY

-718 SEIDNKLDKM
+718 AEIDNKLDKM
-728 FNDNA
+728 FNT
-733 NNTNPNTNA
+733 NTNSTNTN
-742 NNANEENKNFGM
+742 NNEESKNFGM
-754 KNKNNSDID
+754 KNESNSEID
-763 KVFNSNNNN
+763 KVFNNNNN
-772 INTNPSTNANNA
+772 TSTNAN
-784 NNEEKTN
+784 EEKANN
-791 LNAFNNVKENNNI
+791 LNAFNNDIKE
-804 RDKFYSSSSSLK
+804 KEQFSSSSSSSSSLNDFKK
-816 EEVQEAQQQSR
+816 EEVQTQHR
-827 KDNNEVNF
+827 KDNSEVNF
-835 KNSFRNDLF
+835 NNSFKNNLNNSF
-844 NEKRSDEID
+844 
-853 LKKK
+853 

>member
-12 DILIK
+12 DILVK

-31 LFFAEPMTVFLSGCL
+31 LFFAQPMTVFLSGCL

-63 TANSGKMLAGRGQN
+63 TANTGKMLAGKGQN

-102 MIFVWIAAQ
+102 MIFIWIAVQ

-142 LYKSYKVATLAHVCL
+142 LYKSYKVATMAHVCL

-169 SGKPLDFN
+169 AGKPLDFN

-183 SQAGDYKNY
+183 SQAGDYKNF

-223 SDSLSDITKF
+223 DTLSEITKF

-288 LANYEEKIKAVF
+288 LASYEEKIKGVF
-300 NEVSKIDTKAKKE
+300 NEVSRIDTKAKKE

-367 QAECITTKKL
+367 QNECITTKKL

-391 LFTLSSIDKEISNN
+391 LFTMSSIDKEISNN
-405 FNKSN
+405 FNKTN

-550 SDGFV
+550 TDGFV

-605 SNISSFFAVC
+605 SNVSSFFAVC

-672 TNRINNQVSAGM
+672 TNRINNQVSAGV
-684 GIAAGQAVNY
+684 GVISGQAVNY

-718 SEIDNKLDKM
+718 AEIDNKLDKM
-728 FNDNA
+728 FNT
-733 NNTNPNTNA
+733 NTNSTNTN
-742 NNANEENKNFGM
+742 NNEESKNFGM
-754 KNKNNSDID
+754 KNESNSEID
-763 KVFNSNNNN
+763 KVFNNNNN
-772 INTNPSTNANNA
+772 TSTNAN
-784 NNEEKTN
+784 EEKANN
-791 LNAFNNVKENNNI
+791 LNAFNNDIKE
-804 RDKFYSSSSSLK
+804 KEQFSSSSSSSSSLNDFKK
-816 EEVQEAQQQSR
+816 EEVQTQHR
-827 KDNNEVNF
+827 KDNSEVNF
-835 KNSFRNDLF
+835 NNSFKNNLNNSFQKDLKEEKRNDEV
-844 NEKRSDEID
+844 N
-853 LKKK
+853 LKKN

>member
-12 DILIK
+12 DVLIK

-102 MIFVWIAAQ
+102 MIFIWIAVQ

-142 LYKSYKVATLAHVCL
+142 LYKSYKVATMAHVCL

-169 SGKPLDFN
+169 AGKPLDFN

-233 SLINAQEVSSKI
+233 SLINAHEVSSKI

-550 SDGFV
+550 TDGFV

-587 PVTKI
+587 PVVKI

-629 KIMVILFNLIESI
+629 KIMIILFNLIESI

-658 SNSGKELDNQVSAG
+658 SNAGKELDNQVSAG

-718 SEIDNKLDKM
+718 SEIDNKLNKM
-728 FNDNA
+728 FNSDNTNT
-733 NNTNPNTNA
+733 NNTNPNNH
-742 NNANEENKNFGM
+742 
-754 KNKNNSDID
+754 
-763 KVFNSNNNN
+763 
-772 INTNPSTNANNA
+772 NTNTNTNA
-784 NNEEKTN
+784 NNEEKKAS
-791 LNAFNNVKENNNI
+791 LNNTFNDIKEKEQFSSS
-804 RDKFYSSSSSLK
+804 RSSSSSLNDFKK
-816 EEVQEAQQQSR
+816 EEVQETQQSR
-827 KDNNEVNF
+827 KDNSEVNF
-835 KNSFRNDLF
+835 NNSFKNNFNNSFKKDLKE
-844 NEKRSDEID
+844 EKRSDEVD
-853 LKKK
+853 LNKN

>member
-31 LFFAEPMTVFLSGCL
+31 LFFAQPMTVFLSGCL

-63 TANSGKMLAGRGQN
+63 TANTGKMLAGKGQN

-102 MIFVWIAAQ
+102 MIFIWIAVQ

-130 ENLAYVSNIQGD
+130 ENLAYISNIQGD
-142 LYKSYKVATLAHVCL
+142 LYKSYKVATMAHVCL

-169 SGKPLDFN
+169 AGKPLDFN

-183 SQAGDYKNY
+183 SQSGDYKNY

-223 SDSLSDITKF
+223 TTDSLSDITKF

-245 QGIHISAMDDLIQNK
+245 QGIHIAAMDDLIQNK
-260 AKQTALIILKNE
+260 AKQTALLILKNE
-272 QGEKLNNEVLN
+272 QGEKLNSQVLE

-288 LANYEEKIKAVF
+288 LEGYEEKIKGVF
-300 NEVSKIDTKAKKE
+300 SEVSKIDTKAKKE

-358 SCAGWFSSF
+358 SCSGWFSSF

-391 LFTLSSIDKEISNN
+391 LFTMSSIDKEISNN
-405 FNKSN
+405 FNKTN

-423 DGVIDKILSAFDG
+423 DGVVDKILSSFDG

-446 RTSETNPLVAQQ
+446 RTSDTNPLVAQQ
-458 AVGAWILGIAQ
+458 AVGSWILGIAQ

-479 AIPVLGDSFIGATL
+479 SIPVLGDSFIGATL

-521 IGNLIGW
+521 MGNLIGW
-528 IVMLFQAMLGIPIWL
+528 IVILFQAMLGIPIWL

-550 SDGFV
+550 TDGFV

-587 PVTKI
+587 PVVKI

-605 SNISSFFAVC
+605 SNVSSFFVVC

-629 KIMVILFNLIESI
+629 KVMIILFNLIESI

-651 SNVNSIM
+651 SNVNSIIG
-658 SNSGKELDNQVSAG
+658 NSGKELDNQVSSG
-672 TNRINNQVSAGM
+672 TNKINNQVSGGV
-684 GIAAGQAVNY
+684 GIASGQAVSYMQQNNSKK
-694 ASNRKLK
+694 A
-701 PEEEKK
+701 ETEQEKK
-707 GLGLGINNESN
+707 NLGVKNNESN
-718 SEIDNKLDKM
+718 EIDKM
-728 FNDNA
+728 FNTSS
-733 NNTNPNTNA
+733 NTNTNTN
-742 NNANEENKNFGM
+742 NAEKRN
-754 KNKNNSDID
+754 DL
-763 KVFNSNNNN
+763 
-772 INTNPSTNANNA
+772 NTS
-784 NNEEKTN
+784 
-791 LNAFNNVKENNNI
+791 FNNVKENDI
-804 RDKFYSSSSSLK
+804 KEQFSSSGSTSSSLNNDFRK
-816 EEVQEAQQQSR
+816 EEVQAQGTQQSR
-827 KDNNEVNF
+827 VQET
-835 KNSFRNDLF
+835 
-844 NEKRSDEID
+844 
-853 LKKK
+853 

>member
-12 DILIK
+12 DILVK

-102 MIFVWIAAQ
+102 MIFIWIAAQ
-111 GLMLANSVYE
+111 GLMLANSIYE

-130 ENLAYVSNIQGD
+130 ENLAYISNIQGD
-142 LYKSYKVATLAHVCL
+142 LYKSYKVATMAHVCL

-169 SGKPLDFN
+169 AGKPLDFN
-177 LSITKG
+177 LTITKG

-210 GFPKIK
+210 GFPKVKK
-216 ENNLVNS
+216 ENDLVNS
-223 SDSLSDITKF
+223 TTDSLSDITKF
-233 SLINAQEVSSKI
+233 SLINTNEVSSKI
-245 QGIHISAMDDLIQNK
+245 QAIHISAMDDLIQNK

-272 QGEKLNNEVLN
+272 QGEKLNSQVLE

-288 LANYEEKIKAVF
+288 LEGYEEKIKGVF
-300 NEVSKIDTKAKKE
+300 SEVSKIDTKAKKE

-358 SCAGWFSSF
+358 SCSGWFSSF
-367 QAECITTKKL
+367 QNECITTKKL

-391 LFTLSSIDKEISNN
+391 LFTLSSVDKEISNN
-405 FNKSN
+405 FNRAN

-423 DGVIDKILSAFDG
+423 DSVVDKILSAFDG

-446 RTSETNPLVAQQ
+446 RTSDTNPLVAQQ
-458 AVGAWILGIAQ
+458 AVGSWILGIAQ

-479 AIPVLGDSFIGATL
+479 SIPVLGDSFIGATL

-550 SDGFV
+550 TDGFV

-587 PVTKI
+587 PVVKI

-605 SNISSFFAVC
+605 SNVSSFFVVC

-629 KIMVILFNLIESI
+629 KVMIILFNLIESI

-651 SNVNSIM
+651 SNVNSIIG
-658 SNSGKELDNQVSAG
+658 NSGKELDNQVSSG
-672 TNRINNQVSAGM
+672 TNKINNQVSGGV
-684 GIAAGQAVNY
+684 GIASGQAVSYMQQNNSKK
-694 ASNRKLK
+694 A
-701 PEEEKK
+701 ETEQEKK
-707 GLGLGINNESN
+707 NLGVKNNESN
-718 SEIDNKLDKM
+718 EIDKM
-728 FNDNA
+728 FNTSS
-733 NNTNPNTNA
+733 NTNTNTNTNA
-742 NNANEENKNFGM
+742 NNAEKRN
-754 KNKNNSDID
+754 DL
-763 KVFNSNNNN
+763 
-772 INTNPSTNANNA
+772 NTS
-784 NNEEKTN
+784 
-791 LNAFNNVKENNNI
+791 FNNVKENDI
-804 RDKFYSSSSSLK
+804 KEQFSSSGSASSSLNNDFRK
-816 EEVQEAQQQSR
+816 EEVQAQGTQQSR
-827 KDNNEVNF
+827 VQETQYNRRDNSEVNF
-835 KNSFRNDLF
+835 NNSFKNDLNNSFKNDLF
-844 NEKRSDEID
+844 REK
-853 LKKK
+853 

>member
-12 DILIK
+12 DILVK

-25 YGENKE
+25 YGENKD

-63 TANSGKMLAGRGQN
+63 TANTGKMLAGKGQN

-102 MIFVWIAAQ
+102 SIFIWIAVQ

-142 LYKSYKVATLAHVCL
+142 LYKSYKVATMAHVCL

-169 SGKPLDFN
+169 AGKPLDFN

-183 SQAGDYKNY
+183 SQAGDYKNF

-216 ENNLVNS
+216 ENNLVNN
-223 SDSLSDITKF
+223 DTLSEITKF

-245 QGIHISAMDDLIQNK
+245 QGIHIAAMDDLIQNK

-288 LANYEEKIKAVF
+288 LAAYEEKIKGVF

-367 QAECITTKKL
+367 QSECITTKKL

-405 FNKSN
+405 FNRSN

-550 SDGFV
+550 TDGFV

-605 SNISSFFAVC
+605 SNVSSFFAVC

-672 TNRINNQVSAGM
+672 TNRINNQVSAGV
-684 GIAAGQAVNY
+684 GVISGQAVNY

-718 SEIDNKLDKM
+718 AEIDNKLDKM
-728 FNDNA
+728 FNT
-733 NNTNPNTNA
+733 NTNSTNTN
-742 NNANEENKNFGM
+742 NNEESKNFGM
-754 KNKNNSDID
+754 KNESNSEID
-763 KVFNSNNNN
+763 KVFNNNNN
-772 INTNPSTNANNA
+772 TSTNAN
-784 NNEEKTN
+784 EEKANN
-791 LNAFNNVKENNNI
+791 LNAFNNDIKE
-804 RDKFYSSSSSLK
+804 KEQFSSSSSSSSSLNDFKK
-816 EEVQEAQQQSR
+816 EEVQTQHR
-827 KDNNEVNF
+827 KDNSEVNF
-835 KNSFRNDLF
+835 NNSFKNNLNNSFQKDLKEEKRNDEV
-844 NEKRSDEID
+844 N
-853 LKKK
+853 LKKN

>member
-12 DILIK
+12 DILVK

-31 LFFAEPMTVFLSGCL
+31 LFFSQPMTVFLSGCL
-46 VLVAILFIYNLL
+46 VLVAILFIYNIF

-63 TANSGKMLAGRGQN
+63 TANSGKILAGRGQN
-77 LTWSVLRNVIGIA
+77 LTWAILRNVIGIA

-102 MIFVWIAAQ
+102 AIFIWIAAQ
-111 GLMLANSVYE
+111 GLMLANSIYE
-121 KMNWLELDN
+121 KMDWLNLDN
-130 ENLAYVSNIQGD
+130 QNLAYVSNIQAD
-142 LYKSYKVATLAHVCL
+142 LYKSYKVSTLAHVCL
-157 EAAKSTGVTNSF
+157 EAAKSTGITTGF
-169 SGKPLDFN
+169 AGKPLDFN

-183 SQAGDYKNY
+183 SQTGDYKNF
-192 NYNFGTKLDPK
+192 NYNFGTKADPK

-223 SDSLSDITKF
+223 NNDLSQITKF
-233 SLINAQEVSSKI
+233 SLINSEEVSSKI
-245 QGIHISAMDDLIQNK
+245 QSIHLKAMDELIQNK
-260 AKQTALIILKNE
+260 AKETALLILKNE
-272 QGEKLNNEVLN
+272 QSEKLNNQVLE

-288 LANYEEKIKAVF
+288 LADYENKIKAVF
-300 NEVSKIDTKAKKE
+300 SEVSKIDTKAKKE
-313 MTKQG
+313 MTKHG

-327 ALSNTQT
+327 ALSNSQT

-345 VTSSFNNE
+345 VASSFNNE

-358 SCAGWFSSF
+358 SCSGWFSSF
-367 QAECITTKKL
+367 SEECTTTKKL
-377 NDISPTIKSNIDKT
+377 NNISTTIKSNIDKT
-391 LFTLSSIDKEISNN
+391 LFTLSSVDKEISSN

-418 AEAKE
+418 SDTKE
-423 DGVIDKILSAFDG
+423 DSVVDKILSAFDG
-436 LDITKKFTTD
+436 LDITKKLTTD
-446 RTSETNPLVAQQ
+446 RTSDINPLVAQQ
-458 AVGAWILGIAQ
+458 AVGGWILGIAQ
-469 SIFAVLVTGA
+469 LIFATLVTGA

-493 AFLPFVLSVIV
+493 AFLPFILSIIV

-521 IGNLIGW
+521 MGNLIGW

-550 SDGFV
+550 TDGFV

-581 AFYLLV
+581 AFNLLI

-605 SNISSFFAVC
+605 SNVSSFFAVC
-615 YYIFTIVIYAVLLN
+615 YYVFTIIIYAVLLN

-672 TNRINNQVSAGM
+672 TNRVNNQVSAGV
-684 GIAAGQAVNY
+684 GVTSGQVVSYIQQKNAKKAEDNT
-694 ASNRKLK
+694 
-701 PEEEKK
+701 EEKK
-707 GLGLGINNESN
+707 NLGVKNEGN
-718 SEIDNKLDKM
+718 SEIDKM
-728 FNDNA
+728 FNT
-733 NNTNPNTNA
+733 NTNT
-742 NNANEENKNFGM
+742 
-754 KNKNNSDID
+754 
-763 KVFNSNNNN
+763 
-772 INTNPSTNANNA
+772 
-784 NNEEKTN
+784 NNEEKRAD
-791 LNAFNNVKENNNI
+791 LNTSFNNVKENNM
-804 RDKFYSSSSSLK
+804 KEQFASSSSNSSNLNNDFRK
-816 EEVQEAQQQSR
+816 EEVQGTQYNR
-827 KDNNEVNF
+827 RDNSEVNF
-835 KNSFRNDLF
+835 NNSFKNDLNNSSIKDDLF
-844 NEKRSDEID
+844 KGKRSDEVD
-853 LKKK
+853 LKKN